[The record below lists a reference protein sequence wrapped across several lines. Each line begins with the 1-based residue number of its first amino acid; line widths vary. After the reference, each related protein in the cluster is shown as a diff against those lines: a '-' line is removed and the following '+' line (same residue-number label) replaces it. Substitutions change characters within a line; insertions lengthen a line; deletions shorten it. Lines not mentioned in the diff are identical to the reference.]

1 MSDTLPD
8 IREELLSGL
17 NPQQREAVITNDCPL
32 VVFAGAGS
40 GKTRVITTK
49 IAWCV
54 RVLGIRPWQILA
66 VTFTNKACK
75 EMQQRVER
83 MLPDCDPKDFCIKTF
98 HSFGAMVLRRFGD
111 RLGLNNN
118 FKIYDE
124 EDSLALLAQVF
135 PGEKKT
141 DLKPISGRIS
151 VCKDRLESPED
162 VRDSRDPEFYRYYS
176 GYQSALQNTGN
187 VDFADLIGRT
197 TELLDR
203 DPEVLSWCHNRFK
216 VILVDEYQDSNLAQ
230 CRLLKRVVGPDAF
243 VCVVGD
249 DDQSIYRF
257 RGAEVRNIL
266 DFGEYFPGARVIKLE
281 QNYRSTAPILDVA
294 AAVIGKNTGRAP
306 KRLWTQRGG
315 GSRPEL
321 ISVDSDYAEATYV
334 ARILERDGR
343 YDGSAVLYRN
353 NSQSATFETIF
364 NRLRIPY
371 RLVGALRFY
380 EREEVKDLIAHLSLL
395 INPRDS
401 VSFGRIINKPPR
413 KIGPTTLQKIT
424 DNCGQYNGDMIL
436 TCRAV
441 TEGRL
446 PMPPQVT
453 SALSVFVSA
462 YDKAASM
469 IGMAENSE
477 VLKAIITGFGVGAWY
492 AERDRKEQNI
502 DSKRVKNIE
511 QTVNIFAEQE
521 AYRDGIDGINAFM
534 EEAALD
540 PTMMAAETGTDDK
553 GVTLITM
560 HNTKGLEF
568 DRVFVVGLEEGIIP
582 SVKSESPDDIE
593 EERRLLYVA
602 ITRARNEL
610 YLFNCSQ
617 RNLWGRMQNQIP
629 SRFLKDIPDSL
640 VTRKG
645 SSIRDSLFGRG
656 ALQDYDDNRDSD
668 YDYNPYRDR
677 PSRPVYR
684 PAPYTVSNPGPAS
697 AVKSSLLSRRPA
709 SPASAASAAAS
720 STASSASASDFRRGE
735 RVRHSAYGNGTVTAI
750 KTLGSRSIIDVRFD
764 DGRRASFVSGKAP
777 LEKL

>member
-8 IREELLSGL
+8 IREELLSAL

-343 YDGSAVLYRN
+343 YDSSAVLYRN

-424 DNCGQYNGDMIL
+424 DSCGQYNGDMIL

-441 TEGRL
+441 AEGRL

-462 YDKAASM
+462 YDKAAAM
-469 IGMAENSE
+469 IGLYENSE

-540 PTMMAAETGTDDK
+540 PTMMAAETGTDDR

-582 SVKSESPDDIE
+582 SIKSESPDDIE

-602 ITRARNEL
+602 ITRAKNEL

-645 SSIRDSLFGRG
+645 SSIRDSLFTRSSSR
-656 ALQDYDDNRDSD
+656 DDSDTWGSD
-668 YDYNPYRDR
+668 YDYNPYQ
-677 PSRPVYR
+677 SRPVYK
-684 PAPYTVSNPGPAS
+684 PAPYTSTKPGPAS
-697 AVKSSLLSRRPA
+697 QVKSSLLSRKSGPTSPSAPSA
-709 SPASAASAAAS
+709 SPTQAPSE
-720 STASSASASDFRRGE
+720 FRRGE
-735 RVRHSAYGNGTVTAI
+735 RVRHSAYGSGTVTAI